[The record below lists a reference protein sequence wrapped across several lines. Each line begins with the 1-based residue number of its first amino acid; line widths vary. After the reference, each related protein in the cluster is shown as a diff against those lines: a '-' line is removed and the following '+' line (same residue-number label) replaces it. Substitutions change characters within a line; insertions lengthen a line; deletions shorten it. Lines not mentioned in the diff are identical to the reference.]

1 MKKASSKTS
10 TKKLATKRKGREPD
24 RDKKKKRRKREES
37 SSSSSS
43 SDSETTRKAK
53 NKKKT
58 KKRSSNAGSIDTSQ
72 HSSKKRR
79 KTTDDNEIDAVL
91 TDQFSMQT
99 VLNIKREKTSEDE
112 MIKVTEEFSP
122 RINRT
127 VHNQEIISVNEL
139 HSDFVESSKKNV
151 IIPDA
156 VVKIEP
162 PAIELIQEMQ
172 ETSLPKDESER
183 FSVESEHSNSTT
195 SFASLRNS
203 LSFEH
208 NSNDSNNSAQSSDNN
223 SLLNSES
230 PCDNSTS
237 SLRNDVE
244 ISRDVEMAEENPVKK
259 AAGHFESVAKSMQGD
274 SNSMIESALGRG
286 KDSSNIEHVKDIP
299 KIVHSQLVLSADTAK
314 DVSDIIV
321 TSRPKEFASTE
332 RSQEAVVSSVESAK
346 ISQVP
351 VTVVTEKPK
360 GPGIGLVTLQD
371 IESNRRAVEEFDRL
385 KREFEEFTRE
395 RLNVSNMS
403 AERLA
408 AAEELK
414 RQFDMVENYDLPAV
428 TKPVAVETKVSFIIF
443 DLCNVVQ
450 YFNDPVAGFIGR
462 RLN

>member
-1 MKKASSKTS
+1 MFFFFSEILAEKTKKKSKKTS
-10 TKKLATKRKGREPD
+10 SQTNSKKLSTKRKGREPD
-24 RDKKKKRRKREES
+24 RDKKKKRRKRQES

-43 SDSETTRKAK
+43 SDSETMRKAK
-53 NKKKT
+53 NKKKN
-58 KKRSSNAGSIDTSQ
+58 KKRSSDAGSLDTSSK

-79 KTTDDNEIDAVL
+79 KTTDHEEIDPVL
-91 TDQFSMQT
+91 SDQFSMQT

-127 VHNQEIISVNEL
+127 VHTHEIISVNEL

-162 PAIELIQEMQ
+162 PTIDVIQ

-183 FSVESEHSNSTT
+183 FDSVESEHSNSTT

-208 NSNDSNNSAQSSDNN
+208 NSNDTNNSAQSSDDN
-223 SLLNSES
+223 SMLNSES
-230 PCDNSTS
+230 PCDNSMS
-237 SLRNDVE
+237 SLKNDVE
-244 ISRDVEMAEENPVKK
+244 ISPKLAEGSPFKK
-259 AAGHFESVAKSMQGD
+259 AAGHFESVAKSMHSD

-286 KDSSNIEHVKDIP
+286 KDSSNIEQTKDIP
-299 KIVHSQLVLSADTAK
+299 KIVHSQPVLSADTAR
-314 DVSDIIV
+314 DVTDIV
-321 TSRPKEFASTE
+321 TCPKEV
-332 RSQEAVVSSVESAK
+332 SQEAVVGREETVA

-351 VTVVTEKPK
+351 ATVATPK
-360 GPGIGLVTLQD
+360 LKGFGVGLVSLQD
-371 IESNRRAVEEFDRL
+371 IESNRRAIEEFDRL

-428 TKPVAVETKVSFIIF
+428 TKPAVVETKVSSFK
-443 DLCNVVQ
+443 
-450 YFNDPVAGFIGR
+450 VA
-462 RLN
+462 

>member
-1 MKKASSKTS
+1 M
-10 TKKLATKRKGREPD
+10 ATKRKGREPE

-43 SDSETTRKAK
+43 SDSETMRKAK
-53 NKKKT
+53 RKKKN
-58 KKRSSNAGSIDTSQ
+58 KKRSSGAGSIDISSQ

-79 KTTDDNEIDAVL
+79 KATDLEEMDSVL
-91 TDQFSMQT
+91 ADQFSMQT
-99 VLNIKREKTSEDE
+99 VLNIKREKTSDDE
-112 MIKVTEEFSP
+112 MIKVSKEFSP

-127 VHNQEIISVNEL
+127 VHTQEIISVNEL
-139 HSDFVESSKKNV
+139 HSDFVESNKKNV

-162 PAIELIQEMQ
+162 PAIEVFQEA
-172 ETSLPKDESER
+172 SPPKNESER
-183 FSVESEHSNSTT
+183 FSIESEHSNSTT

-208 NSNDSNNSAQSSDNN
+208 NSNDSNTSAQSSDNN
-223 SLLNSES
+223 SLMNSES

-237 SLRNDVE
+237 SLKNDIE
-244 ISRDVEMAEENPVKK
+244 ISPELIEESPVKK
-259 AAGHFESVAKSMQGD
+259 AAGHFESVAKSMHRD
-274 SNSMIESALGRG
+274 SNSMIESALGCG
-286 KDSSNIEHVKDIP
+286 KDSLNIEHVDDVP
-299 KIVHSQLVLSADTAK
+299 KIAHFQPILS
-314 DVSDIIV
+314 DVSDII
-321 TSRPKEFASTE
+321 TSCPKEIANTE
-332 RSQEAVVSSVESAK
+332 CSQEPIVCREENVA

-360 GPGIGLVTLQD
+360 SSGIGLITSKD

-395 RLNVSNMS
+395 RLNLSNMS

-428 TKPVAVETKVSFIIF
+428 TKPVAVEMKVGFI
-443 DLCNVVQ
+443 NVVLVF
-450 YFNDPVAGFIGR
+450 YTVLIE
-462 RLN
+462 